1 MTASEDKNALL
12 SAYLINGE
20 DELKRQAVLKRLRA
34 RVEKLGDLSFN
45 SDTFTGASASGA
57 EIVGACNTLP
67 FLSDIRLVVVTDA
80 DALKKADSEQ
90 IIAYLSDPAP
100 TTVLALVATKLAKSS
115 RLYKAVDALGKN
127 AIIDCSPLK
136 RAELPRTVVA
146 MGKQHGVALS
156 YAAAQKLIE
165 LVGENT
171 VALDAEVQKLAL
183 AHIEGGSIDERIVE
197 QLVERRAEAKPWDLS
212 DALSRRD
219 VKACMDV
226 LGRLD
231 SVSEYTLLNQ
241 CTTRIRELM
250 CAKALEERGAA
261 QSLADTLHLP
271 SWRVRDH
278 VRYSH
283 NYTGEEL
290 RNALMASC
298 DTEKAMK
305 SGSPPRATFVRWLLG
320 VVSK

>member
-1 MTASEDKNALL
+1 MATSDGNNVLL
-12 SAYLINGE
+12 PAYLINGE

-34 RVEKLGDLSFN
+34 RVEQLGDLSFN
-45 SDTFTGASASGA
+45 SDSFSGTTASGA

-67 FLSDIRLVVVTDA
+67 FMSDVRLVVVADA

-90 IIAYLSDPAP
+90 IVGYLEDPAP
-100 TTVLALVATKLAKSS
+100 TTVLALVATKLAKNT
-115 RLYKAVDALGKN
+115 RLFKAVAALGKS
-127 AIIDCSPLK
+127 AVIDCSPLK
-136 RAELPRTVVA
+136 RTELPRTVIA
-146 MGKQHGVALS
+146 MGKQYGVELS
-156 YAAAQKLIE
+156 FGGAQKLIE
-165 LVGENT
+165 LIGENT

-183 AHIEGGSIDERIVE
+183 AHIDGGTADERTIE
-197 QLVERRAEAKPWDLS
+197 SLVERRAEAKPWDLS

-231 SVSEYTLLNQ
+231 SASEYSLLNQ

-250 CAKALEERGAA
+250 CAKALDSRGAS
-261 QSLADTLHLP
+261 QSLADALHLP
-271 SWRVRDH
+271 AWRVRDH

-283 NYTGEEL
+283 NYTSAEL
-290 RNALMASC
+290 RSALASSC
-298 DTEKAMK
+298 ETEKAMK
-305 SGSPPRATFVRWLLG
+305 SGAVPRDAFIQWLLS

>member
-12 SAYLINGE
+12 AAYLVNGE

-45 SDTFTGASASGA
+45 SDSFSGINASGA
-57 EIVGACNTLP
+57 EIISACNTLP
-67 FLSDIRLVVVTDA
+67 FLSDVRLVVVTDA
-80 DALKKADSEQ
+80 ESLKKADSEQ
-90 IIAYLSDPAP
+90 IVDYLADPAP
-100 TTVLALVATKLAKSS
+100 TTVLALVAAKLPKSS
-115 RLYKAVDALGKN
+115 RLYKAVGALGKN
-127 AIIDCSPLK
+127 AIIDCAPLK

-146 MGKQHGVALS
+146 MGKQHGVSLT

-165 LVGENT
+165 LIGENT

-183 AHIEGGSIDERIVE
+183 AHVEGGAIDDQIVE
-197 QLVERRAEAKPWDLS
+197 SLVERRAEAKPWDLS

-219 VKACMDV
+219 VKACMEV

-231 SVSEYTLLNQ
+231 SASEYTLLNQ

-250 CAKALEERGAA
+250 CAKALEQRGAA

-283 NYTGEEL
+283 NYSGEEL
-290 RNALMASC
+290 RRALMASC
-298 DTEKAMK
+298 DAEKAMK
-305 SGSPPRATFVRWLLG
+305 SGSPPHATFVQWLLS

>member
-1 MTASEDKNALL
+1 MPASEDKNALL
-12 SAYLINGE
+12 PAYLINGE

-45 SDTFTGASASGA
+45 SDSFSGTTASGA

-67 FLSDIRLVVVTDA
+67 FLSDVRLVVVTDA

-90 IIAYLSDPAP
+90 LVGYLSDPAP
-100 TTVLALVATKLAKSS
+100 TTVLAIVASKLAKNS
-115 RLYKAVDALGKN
+115 RLYKAVAALGKS
-127 AIIDCSPLK
+127 AVIDCAPMK
-136 RAELPRTVVA
+136 RAELPKTVVA
-146 MGKQHGVALS
+146 LGRQYGVTMS

-165 LVGENT
+165 LIGENT

-183 AHIEGGSIDERIVE
+183 AHVGGGAIDERIVE
-197 QLVERRAEAKPWDLS
+197 SLVERRAEAKPWDLS

-219 VKACMDV
+219 VKACMEV

-231 SVSEYTLLNQ
+231 SVSEHFLLGQ

-250 CAKALEERGAA
+250 CAKVLEARG
-261 QSLADTLHLP
+261 QSQALADTLHLP
-271 SWRVRDH
+271 EWRVRDH
-278 VRYSH
+278 VRYSR
-283 NYTGEEL
+283 NYTEEEL
-290 RNALMASC
+290 RSALMSSC
-298 DTEKAMK
+298 ETEKAMK
-305 SGSPPRATFVRWLLG
+305 SGSPSRDAFIQWLLR